1 MRRAGRQRVGTF
13 TQPQEVKENCA
24 RFTPNIWLCREADH
38 ASAGGAS
45 PDHLRWLSR
54 SANLWAVCK
63 NVRRQFALQL
73 DCPRIISKESAKSL
87 SVMKKSNGVSMEALC
102 PACGGTGFPA
112 VKQPARAGRR
122 IYPAACKRC
131 FGKGRIAKPQQ
142 AAASNLSEN
151 RRSAGLS
158 ARRQHPGSG

>member
-73 DCPRIISKESAKSL
+73 DCPRIISKESVGDEKIQRRFDGSPL
-87 SVMKKSNGVSMEALC
+87 SGLWRHGIPSGEA
-102 PACGGTGFPA
+102 
-112 VKQPARAGRR
+112 ARASRPQDLSRRLQAMLWQGANSEATASGGVKPVGKSPVGRTQ
-122 IYPAACKRC
+122 CS
-131 FGKGRIAKPQQ
+131 
-142 AAASNLSEN
+142 AAAS
-151 RRSAGLS
+151 
-158 ARRQHPGSG
+158 RQWLT